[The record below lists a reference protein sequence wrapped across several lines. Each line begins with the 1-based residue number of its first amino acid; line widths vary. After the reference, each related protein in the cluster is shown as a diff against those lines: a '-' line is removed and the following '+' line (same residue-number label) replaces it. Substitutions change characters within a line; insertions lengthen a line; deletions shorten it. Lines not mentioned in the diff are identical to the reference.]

1 MELGNRTSDLPRISN
16 ILVIKI
22 QIVVISQIKNT
33 FYDDEIAFEET
44 NNIKHSWL
52 KTNRTIM
59 SFQINTQQ
67 GNQKFSIMPEPIS
80 WPSLTT

>member
-33 FYDDEIAFEET
+33 FYDDEIAFEVET
-44 NNIKHSWL
+44 NNIKH
-52 KTNRTIM
+52 
-59 SFQINTQQ
+59 
-67 GNQKFSIMPEPIS
+67 
-80 WPSLTT
+80 